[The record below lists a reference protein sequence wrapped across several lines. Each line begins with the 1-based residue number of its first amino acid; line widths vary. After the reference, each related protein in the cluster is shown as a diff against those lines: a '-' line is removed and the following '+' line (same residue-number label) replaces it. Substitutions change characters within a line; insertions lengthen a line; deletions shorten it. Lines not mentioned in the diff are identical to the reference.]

1 MAKLSSCSPAVKPR
15 RRRRRGPRA
24 KVPYRVRNWP
34 AYNAGLKQR
43 GSLTVWVPSD
53 LADVWYYQGPNQRGA
68 QYTFSDVAI
77 QTVLMLR
84 MIYHL
89 PLRQAEGF
97 AGSVLALLGLDL
109 RVPDYSTLSRRH
121 ADLAVELPPLRRGP
135 IHLVVDST
143 GLKVYG
149 EGEWT
154 VRQHGEST
162 RRTWRKLH
170 LGVDEAT
177 GQIVAQTLTP
187 PSADDA
193 SQVEPLLEQVQAP
206 VEALGGDGAYD
217 QRKVFDALAASEPPI
232 RPIIP
237 PRINAKIQQHG
248 NTKAEPLPRDET
260 IRAIRKQGRP
270 AWKKTSGYHRRSL
283 VETHIG
289 RYKKILGDTLRAR
302 TLANQQ
308 TETRLGCAVL
318 NRMLRCAKPEA
329 YPITN
334 QTKRKLQTV
343 QANMTN

>member
-1 MAKLSSCSPAVKPR
+1 MANLSSCPSAVKSR
-15 RRRRRGPRA
+15 RRRRRPKEA
-24 KVPYRVRNWP
+24 YRVRHWP

-43 GSLTVWVPSD
+43 GSLTVWLPSD
-53 LADVWYYQGPNQRGA
+53 LAEIWYYQGPNQRGA

-77 QTVLMLR
+77 QTVLTLR

-97 AGSVLALLGLDL
+97 VGSVIAQMGLDL
-109 RVPDYSTLSRRH
+109 RVPDYSTCARRQ
-121 ADLAVELPPLRRGP
+121 AALPVELSPRSQGGS
-135 IHLVVDST
+135 IHLVVDAT

-154 VRQHGEST
+154 VRQHGVRH

-187 PSADDA
+187 AGRDDA
-193 SQVEPLLEQVQAP
+193 SQVEPLLAQVQAP
-206 VEALGGDGAYD
+206 IEAVGGDGAYD
-217 QRKVFDALAASEPPI
+217 AHKVFEALAAADPPI
-232 RPIIP
+232 QPIIP

-248 NTKAEPLPRDET
+248 NTQADPLPRDEL
-260 IRAIRKQGRP
+260 IRAIRKQGRA
-270 AWKKTSGYHRRSL
+270 AWKETSGYHRRSL

-289 RYKKILGDTLRAR
+289 RYKKSLGDTLRAR

-308 TETRLGCAVL
+308 TETRLGCALL
-318 NRMLRCAKPEA
+318 NRMLQCAKPEA
-329 YPITN
+329 YPT
-334 QTKRKLQTV
+334 TEK
-343 QANMTN
+343 A

>member
-1 MAKLSSCSPAVKPR
+1 MAKLSSCSSAVKPR
-15 RRRRRGPRA
+15 RRRRA
-24 KVPYRVRNWP
+24 QVPYRVRNWP

-43 GSLTVWVPSD
+43 GSLTVWVPPD
-53 LADVWYYQGPNQRGA
+53 LADVWYYQGPTKRGA

-121 ADLAVELPPLRRGP
+121 ADLAVELPPPPQRGP

-162 RRTWRKLH
+162 RRTWRTLH

-177 GQIVAQTLTP
+177 GQIVAQTLTTAH
-187 PSADDA
+187 ADDA

-260 IRAIRKQGRP
+260 IRAIRKQGRS
-270 AWKKTSGYHRRSL
+270 AWKKTSGYHRRSI

-289 RYKKILGDTLRAR
+289 RYKKILGATLRTR

-318 NRMLRCAKPEA
+318 NQMLRCAKPES

-334 QTKRKLQTV
+334 K
-343 QANMTN
+343 A